1 MSEDL
6 FTGGNATIYV
16 TDLDRSV
23 RFYTETLGLGLDFRA
38 GDSWAQIDAG
48 RGLTLGLHVAPPGA
62 PHPGTNGSITVGF
75 EVARPID
82 DVARELERR
91 GLAVRRPP
99 SEGAAKLAFFSD
111 PDGNSLYAAE
121 VPKGPPPTGERRS
134 AG

>member
-1 MSEDL
+1 MPDMSEDL

-16 TDLDRSV
+16 SDMDRSV
-23 RFYTETLGLGLDFRA
+23 EFYTETLGLHLAFRG
-38 GDSWAQIDAG
+38 GDSWAQINAG
-48 RGLTLGLHVAPPGA
+48 RGLTLGLHVAPHGA
-62 PHPGTNGSITVGF
+62 PRPGTNGSITVGF

-82 DVARELERR
+82 DVAEELGRR
-91 GLAVRRPP
+91 GVPVRRPP

-121 VPKGPPPTGERRS
+121 VPKGPPG

>member
-16 TDLDRSV
+16 TDMDRSV
-23 RFYTETLGLGLDFRA
+23 QFYTETLGLGLAFRA
-38 GDSWAQIDAG
+38 GDSWAQIEAG
-48 RGLTLGLHVAPPGA
+48 RGLTLGLHVALHGVPS
-62 PHPGTNGSITVGF
+62 PGTNGAITVGF

-82 DVARELERR
+82 EVAQELGRR
-91 GLAVRRPP
+91 GVAVRRPP
-99 SEGAAKLAFFSD
+99 SDGAAKLAFFSD

-121 VPKGPPPTGERRS
+121 VPKGPPH

>member
-1 MSEDL
+1 MSENL

-16 TDLDRSV
+16 TDMDRSV
-23 RFYTETLGLGLDFRA
+23 QFYTETLGLHLAFRA

-48 RGLTLGLHVAPPGA
+48 QGLTLGLHVALHGVPS
-62 PHPGTNGSITVGF
+62 PGTNGAITVGL

-82 DVARELERR
+82 EVAQELGRR
-91 GLAVRRPP
+91 GVAVRRPP
-99 SEGAAKLAFFSD
+99 PDGAAKLAFFSD

-121 VPKGPPPTGERRS
+121 VPNGPPH